1 MIPAAPLV
9 SRRYHFLVQSSGPDL
24 LCWRGPGTD
33 KNVCGKPNPYLVF
46 DRANQVNRSYVSN
59 KATDTHVQSSGA
71 FRGGRDAVARLSQGA
86 ATLFQL
92 EVVAMTNDS
101 SPQVRLILCDN
112 EGMGRI
118 TVGLEAFFEFS
129 FSLAEELQ
137 DLVAQHE
144 EFVHLR
150 AQRDVPRLRTV

>member
-1 MIPAAPLV
+1 MFAENRIRTWFLIARTKSIARTSLT
-9 SRRYHFLVQSSGPDL
+9 RRL
-24 LCWRGPGTD
+24 
-33 KNVCGKPNPYLVF
+33 
-46 DRANQVNRSYVSN
+46 
-59 KATDTHVQSSGA
+59 THVQSSGA

-137 DLVAQHE
+137 DLVVQHE
-144 EFVHLR
+144 KFVRVR
-150 AQRDVPRLRTV
+150 AQRDIPRLRTV